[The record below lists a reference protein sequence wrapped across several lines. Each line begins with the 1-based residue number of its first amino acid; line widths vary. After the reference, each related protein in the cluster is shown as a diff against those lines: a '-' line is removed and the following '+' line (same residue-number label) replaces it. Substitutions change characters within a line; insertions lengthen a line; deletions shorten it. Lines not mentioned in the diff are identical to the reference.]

1 MFFYRIDK
9 MWRFKQ
15 GVESRSDNEDEMTEE
30 EIAALEK
37 KLIKFNYCSIPDSY
51 SYSLGVIKL
60 ICRFHLPQSID

>member
-1 MFFYRIDK
+1 
-9 MWRFKQ
+9 MWRFIQ
-15 GVESRSDNEDEMTEE
+15 GVESRSDNEDEMTEA

-37 KLIKFNYCSIPDSY
+37 KLIKFNYCSISDSY